1 MEGTEFDGRNKS
13 RCLRNC
19 NKYKLTQ
26 DPDKKAARLGRK
38 NPILLFTE
46 THWKYKKTDMLKGKD
61 EKKMPGKY

>member
-26 DPDKKAARLGRK
+26 YPDKKAADQEGKIQFCCLQKHTENIRK
-38 NPILLFTE
+38 QTC
-46 THWKYKKTDMLKGKD
+46 
-61 EKKMPGKY
+61 